1 MLDSKIIKKIN
12 DFIYI
17 KPRTVQEIAFLLEK
31 NWRTANS
38 YVERIINET
47 GSISMRTFRE
57 GTRGALKIVYWSN
70 IEKIHSASFQEKLF
84 KKIEAGRKKQDF
96 SPFEIYQYVDEKKRD
111 AYLEEQDNE
120 MITEKGGVVNLLKTS
135 QQEIFIF
142 SGNLSWADFKE
153 GKNELIKVF
162 EEVAK
167 RNISIK
173 ILTKVDITSINNTK
187 KVLAINERI
196 GKEMVEIRHC
206 EQPLR
211 CFVVDNKIA
220 RLKEVKE
227 PAEYRKGELKKKTF
241 IFYNIYDEE
250 WIEWL
255 QKVFW
260 NLFSTSID
268 AEKRIKDLESIQ
280 KLKI

>member
-1 MLDSKIIKKIN
+1 
-12 DFIYI
+12 
-17 KPRTVQEIAFLLEK
+17 
-31 NWRTANS
+31 
-38 YVERIINET
+38 
-47 GSISMRTFRE
+47 
-57 GTRGALKIVYWSN
+57 
-70 IEKIHSASFQEKLF
+70 
-84 KKIEAGRKKQDF
+84 
-96 SPFEIYQYVDEKKRD
+96 
-111 AYLEEQDNE
+111 
-120 MITEKGGVVNLLKTS
+120 
-135 QQEIFIF
+135 
-142 SGNLSWADFKE
+142 
-153 GKNELIKVF
+153 
-162 EEVAK
+162 
-167 RNISIK
+167 
-173 ILTKVDITSINNTK
+173 
-187 KVLAINERI
+187 
-196 GKEMVEIRHC
+196 MVEIRHC

-227 PAEYRKGELKKKTF
+227 PAEYRKEELKKKTF

>member
-142 SGNLSWADFKE
+142 SGNLSWADFK
-153 GKNELIKVF
+153 
-162 EEVAK
+162 
-167 RNISIK
+167 R
-173 ILTKVDITSINNTK
+173 
-187 KVLAINERI
+187 
-196 GKEMVEIRHC
+196 
-206 EQPLR
+206 
-211 CFVVDNKIA
+211 
-220 RLKEVKE
+220 
-227 PAEYRKGELKKKTF
+227 
-241 IFYNIYDEE
+241 
-250 WIEWL
+250 
-255 QKVFW
+255 
-260 NLFSTSID
+260 
-268 AEKRIKDLESIQ
+268 EKMN
-280 KLKI
+280 